1 MIPYGN
7 FDFWENIMKISE
19 LVKIV
24 DATVYA
30 PSNKDVEGEIM
41 GAFASDMMSD
51 VLAFAKNQD
60 VLISGLCNPQTV
72 RTAVMLDMK
81 IQTVRGQVFKAM
93 EKLRKL
99 DSKDYFLFFL
109 ILYLHGV
116 SVFK

>member
-1 MIPYGN
+1 MTPYGN

-41 GAFASDMMSD
+41 GAFASDILSD
-51 VLAFAKNQD
+51 VLAFAKHQD
-60 VLISGLCNPQTV
+60 VLISGLCNPHTV

-81 IQTVRGQVFKAM
+81 CILLVRGKIPTPDMITLARTNDIVLLSTMYKM
-93 EKLRKL
+93 
-99 DSKDYFLFFL
+99 
-109 ILYLHGV
+109 
-116 SVFK
+116 